1 MRDNQA
7 VEQCQPTFLSE
18 FEVELMIANNAKRGK
33 RPMRFLGS
41 VMLAVLI
48 AATSTGRAQV
58 PEVRFAQQFS
68 MGYLQFDVMRH
79 QDLLQKHA
87 AALGIPAVKVSYIV
101 FNGPDM
107 MNDALLSGAID
118 VASGGVPG
126 LLTIWGKTNGTG
138 AGGARDFTADDRIAL
153 PAPKVSAQ
161 AVMLQ
166 MAAAAAW
173 GDAAYDRLD
182 ALTFALSPPDATAG
196 LLSGHGDFTSAFT
209 VPPHQE
215 LQLKDP
221 AIHIVL
227 SSEDVVG
234 ISTGGRAWTTK
245 WFHDSNPK
253 LYQAL
258 LEAMKEGSEFVAS
271 HLRETAEYYAADT
284 KGKIDIDMMVELL
297 KDPRYRYILTPHA
310 TMKWAGFMHQVGRLK
325 KAPASWKDLFWPEIW
340 GLDGG

>member
-1 MRDNQA
+1 
-7 VEQCQPTFLSE
+7 
-18 FEVELMIANNAKRGK
+18 
-33 RPMRFLGS
+33 MRFLGS
-41 VMLAVLI
+41 VMFAVMM
-48 AATSTGRAQV
+48 AVASRGQAQV

-87 AALGIPAVKVSYIV
+87 AALGIPEVKVSYIV

-126 LLTIWGKTNGTG
+126 LLTIWGKTNGTAQEVRG
-138 AGGARDFTADDRIAL
+138 ISAMSQQRVLLTSRDPRIRSVRDFTANDRIAL

-196 LLSGHGDFTSAFT
+196 LLSGHGEFTSAFT
-209 VPPHQE
+209 VPPYQE

-234 ISTGGRAWTTK
+234 VSTGGTAWTTK
-245 WFHDSNPK
+245 RFHDGNPK
-253 LYQAL
+253 SLPGVAGGD
-258 LEAMKEGSEFVAS
+258 AGGFGICGVAS
-271 HLRETAEYYAADT
+271 AGDGGVLRRGYEGEDRYRSDGGVVEGPSVSIHSDAACDDEVGGVHASGRKVEECADVVEGFVLAGDLGGGWELRES
-284 KGKIDIDMMVELL
+284 G
-297 KDPRYRYILTPHA
+297 
-310 TMKWAGFMHQVGRLK
+310 
-325 KAPASWKDLFWPEIW
+325 
-340 GLDGG
+340 